1 MTNTNQSS
9 NESAI
14 DFTEL
19 LDRVDNDRELLLDL
33 MAIFK
38 EDFPRHIRE
47 LTDVIAARDLE
58 KLGIVSHT
66 LKGMLANLA
75 VTRAATAAAKLEQLA
90 HGGATEPEIAD
101 AFHAFQ
107 REVQG
112 LVLEM
117 EALSRR
123 LLEKTLERAGY
134 EVIAVENGLAAVRQ
148 LCQADGPRLALLD
161 WIMPELDGPGV
172 CREVRR
178 QQDESYV
185 YMVLLTSKESK
196 EDIVT
201 GLESGAD
208 DYLTKPFNV
217 EELKARLRTGERILH
232 LEGRLVEAREMM
244 RFKAT
249 HDALTSIWNRGV
261 IMDLLGRELMRSQR
275 ESGCT
280 IVLLGDVDHFK
291 AVNDTDGHLV
301 GDEVLQEI
309 ARRLLLSI
317 RSYDFVGRYG
327 GEEFLLVLNNCKP
340 QFAEVRAEDIRK
352 IVSSRPIQTLAGP
365 LQITMSFGLLLS
377 DGWGVRPVE
386 ELLHEVDAA
395 LYAAKA
401 AGRNCVR
408 IARPSVGPT
417 VSQLSIGEP
426 AQRLR

>member
-1 MTNTNQSS
+1 
-9 NESAI
+9 
-14 DFTEL
+14 
-19 LDRVDNDRELLLDL
+19 
-33 MAIFK
+33 
-38 EDFPRHIRE
+38 
-47 LTDVIAARDLE
+47 
-58 KLGIVSHT
+58 
-66 LKGMLANLA
+66 LKIL
-75 VTRAATAAAKLEQLA
+75 
-90 HGGATEPEIAD
+90 IAD
-101 AFHAFQ
+101 D
-107 REVQG
+107 
-112 LVLEM
+112 

-134 EVIAVENGLAAVRQ
+134 EVVAVENGRAAVRQ
-148 LCQADGPRLALLD
+148 LCQTDGPRLALLD
-161 WIMPELDGPGV
+161 WVMPELDGPGV

-178 QQDESYV
+178 QQDDSYV

-196 EDIVT
+196 EDVVA

-217 EELKARLRTGERILH
+217 DELKARLRTGERILH

-291 AVNDTDGHLV
+291 SVNDTHGHLV

-340 QFAEVRAEDIRK
+340 QFAEARAEEIRK
-352 IVSSRPIQTLAGP
+352 IVGSRPIQTLAGP
-365 LQITMSFGLLLS
+365 VNITMSFGLLRS
-377 DGWGVRPVE
+377 DMWGVRPVE
-386 ELLHEVDAA
+386 ELMHEVDAA

-401 AGRNCVR
+401 GGRNCVR
-408 IARPSVGPT
+408 IAKPPV
-417 VSQLSIGEP
+417 EP
-426 AQRLR
+426 ELPALAVREPVPRSR

>member
-1 MTNTNQSS
+1 
-9 NESAI
+9 
-14 DFTEL
+14 
-19 LDRVDNDRELLLDL
+19 
-33 MAIFK
+33 
-38 EDFPRHIRE
+38 
-47 LTDVIAARDLE
+47 
-58 KLGIVSHT
+58 
-66 LKGMLANLA
+66 LKIL
-75 VTRAATAAAKLEQLA
+75 
-90 HGGATEPEIAD
+90 IAD
-101 AFHAFQ
+101 D
-107 REVQG
+107 
-112 LVLEM
+112 

-134 EVIAVENGLAAVRQ
+134 EVVAVENGRAAVRQ
-148 LCQADGPRLALLD
+148 LCQSDGPRLALLD
-161 WIMPELDGPGV
+161 WVMPELDGPGV

-178 QQDESYV
+178 QQDDSYV
-185 YMVLLTSKESK
+185 YMVLLTSKEAK
-196 EDIVT
+196 EDIVA

-217 EELKARLRTGERILH
+217 DELKARLRTGERILH

-291 AVNDTDGHLV
+291 SVNDTHGHLV

-340 QFAEVRAEDIRK
+340 QFAEARAEDIRK

-365 LQITMSFGLLLS
+365 LNITMSFGLLLS
-377 DGWGVRPVE
+377 DVWGVRPVE
-386 ELLHEVDAA
+386 ELLHEADAA

-401 AGRNCVR
+401 AGRNCIRVAKPPVEPDLPYLSVR
-408 IARPSVGPT
+408 
-417 VSQLSIGEP
+417 EP
-426 AQRLR
+426 VQRSR

>member
-1 MTNTNQSS
+1 
-9 NESAI
+9 
-14 DFTEL
+14 
-19 LDRVDNDRELLLDL
+19 
-33 MAIFK
+33 
-38 EDFPRHIRE
+38 
-47 LTDVIAARDLE
+47 
-58 KLGIVSHT
+58 
-66 LKGMLANLA
+66 LKIL
-75 VTRAATAAAKLEQLA
+75 
-90 HGGATEPEIAD
+90 IAD
-101 AFHAFQ
+101 D
-107 REVQG
+107 
-112 LVLEM
+112 

-134 EVIAVENGLAAVRQ
+134 EVLAVENGRAAVRQ

-161 WIMPELDGPGV
+161 WVMPELDGPGV

-178 QQDESYV
+178 QQEDSYV

-196 EDIVT
+196 EDIVA

-217 EELKARLRTGERILH
+217 DELKARLRTGERILH

-291 AVNDTDGHLV
+291 SVNDTHGHLV

-340 QFAEVRAEDIRK
+340 QFAEARAEDIRK

-365 LQITMSFGLLLS
+365 LNVTMSFGLLLS
-377 DGWGVRPVE
+377 DVWGVRPVE

-401 AGRNCVR
+401 GGRNCIRVAKPPVEPDLPYVPVR
-408 IARPSVGPT
+408 
-417 VSQLSIGEP
+417 EP
-426 AQRLR
+426 AQRSR